1 MKMDFVNQI
10 LMNYDIGTYTTEK
23 VPVNMNSAW
32 KIVSNNG
39 IYLLKTYNQ
48 DYDASLFGAN
58 AYSNEAL
65 KYEMEYLRFLQENG
79 LPVQKPVRNKAQ
91 EYVTKYEDTLS
102 ILTEWIDGEEA
113 EVKELTLA
121 DYSAIGKLL
130 AKIHKASMHYTNIA
144 KRCPRLPFDEERID
158 FFLDRISLGC
168 KNGFF
173 DENIFH
179 IAVDAG
185 DKINHIMKEMS
196 MKENAKG
203 LIHGDFYSYNLVK
216 NNLQF
221 APIDFE
227 LCSYGYYYQDLAAI
241 CNENPDDGLIFGF
254 LQAYQNELGIVVN
267 PDYLKAMQAYLTLFY
282 LAANYDKKEDY
293 SWVDILL

>member
-1 MKMDFVNQI
+1 MKMDFVNQV
-10 LMNYDIGTYTTEK
+10 LMNYNISTYTTDN
-23 VPVNMNSAW
+23 VSDTRNSVL
-32 KIVSNNG
+32 KIISNDG

-48 DYDASLFGAN
+48 DYDASLFGIN

-65 KYEMEYLRFLQENG
+65 KYEIEYLRFLQKNE
-79 LPVQKPVRNKAQ
+79 LPVQKPVKNKAQ

-113 EVKELTLA
+113 DVTELTLK

-130 AKIHKASMHYTNIA
+130 AKIHKASMHYTDSA
-144 KRCPRLPFDEERID
+144 KQCPRLPFDEKRIV
-158 FFLDRISLGC
+158 FFLERISLGC

-185 DKINHIMKEMS
+185 HKINYIMKEMS
-196 MKENAKG
+196 LKGNTRG
-203 LIHGDFYSYNLVK
+203 LIHGDFYSYNLIK
-216 NNLQF
+216 NNSQF
-221 APIDFE
+221 TPIDFE
-227 LCSYGYYYQDLAAI
+227 LCSYGYYYQDLATI
-241 CNENPDDGLIFGF
+241 CNENPNEKLIFEF
-254 LQAYQNELGIVVN
+254 LQAYQNELSIVVN

-282 LAANYDKKEDY
+282 LAANYDKKDDY